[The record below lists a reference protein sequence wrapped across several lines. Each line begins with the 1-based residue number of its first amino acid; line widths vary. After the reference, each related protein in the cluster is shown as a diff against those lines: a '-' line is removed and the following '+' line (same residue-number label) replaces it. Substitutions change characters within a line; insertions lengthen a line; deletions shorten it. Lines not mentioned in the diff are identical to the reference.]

1 MEQSIKIGKKNS
13 GFTLFELVI
22 VVSVILVL
30 ATLVVPLFQGVL
42 LQAKETTLK
51 DTLYKMRDAIDK
63 YTLDKEE
70 APQSLEDLVSAK
82 YLREIPIDP
91 ITSKNDSWEVEL
103 EDEAASR
110 SGRVGIRNVYSGA
123 QGESTTGRPY
133 REF

>member
-1 MEQSIKIGKKNS
+1 MGQSIKIGKS

-91 ITSKNDSWEVEL
+91 ITSKSDSWEVEL
-103 EDEAASR
+103 EDEATSR
-110 SGRVGIRNVYSGA
+110 SGKVGIRNVYSGA
-123 QGESTTGRPY
+123 QGESTTGKPY